1 MESNHY
7 KILSETSVKDKVEK
21 KGNLQYLSWSHAW
34 HILKTHYPNAQRKV
48 YESEHTGLNYF
59 TDGVTAYVKVG
70 IIVEGLEHID
80 YLPVMDNRNG
90 SVRIEKV
97 TSRDVNDAIMR
108 STTKAIAFHG
118 LGLSLWTGEE
128 VSVSSSTQDESPEAT
143 EPEEKTLFTLDVGDD
158 NWKRVLAYVVKNKDQ
173 GIKALVETLS
183 NKYEISDTTKKELQT
198 AIKDAK

>member
-7 KILSETSVKDKVEK
+7 KVLSETSVKDKVEK

-80 YLPVMDNRNG
+80 YLPIMDNRNG
-90 SVRIEKV
+90 SVRIEKI

-128 VSVSSSTQDESPEAT
+128 VIVSSSTQNEGAVTT
-143 EPEEKTLFTLDVGDD
+143 EPEEKELITLDVDD
-158 NWKRVLAYVVKNKDQ
+158 ENWVRVLKYIALNKDQ

-183 NKYEISDTTKKELQT
+183 TKYIISAATKKGLQK

>member
-7 KILSETSVKDKVEK
+7 KVLSETSVKDKVEK

-80 YLPVMDNRNG
+80 YLPIMDNRNS

-108 STTKAIAFHG
+108 STTT
-118 LGLSLWTGEE
+118 S
-128 VSVSSSTQDESPEAT
+128 
-143 EPEEKTLFTLDVGDD
+143 
-158 NWKRVLAYVVKNKDQ
+158 
-173 GIKALVETLS
+173 
-183 NKYEISDTTKKELQT
+183 
-198 AIKDAK
+198 